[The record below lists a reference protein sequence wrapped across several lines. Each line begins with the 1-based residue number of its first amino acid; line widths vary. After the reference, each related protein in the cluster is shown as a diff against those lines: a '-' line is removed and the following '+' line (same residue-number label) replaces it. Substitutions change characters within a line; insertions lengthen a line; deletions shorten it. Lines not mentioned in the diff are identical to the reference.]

1 MSDFFNKLKSVFP
14 QENRLT
20 IIVFAGIF
28 GIVLILASDFTESGN
43 DYPKNENSLEQRL
56 SSTLESIDGI
66 GKTNVMI
73 KLSSDEKEIC
83 GVIVVCEGGGSAV
96 IQEKV
101 STAVSSL
108 FGISPQNIYIAQ
120 LSAE

>member
-1 MSDFFNKLKSVFP
+1 MSDFFKKLKSVFP
-14 QENRLT
+14 QENRLK

-101 STAVSSL
+101 SEAVSSL